1 MAESMQKSDFE
12 GLGSLLLRAGVD
24 PIRAENM
31 VRDLLRAQLDEQ
43 TACQQDFQKL
53 GEASVEALDAIRSE
67 QRQMLKAINHTLFIS
82 RSESGL
88 YQRAFSSATGL
99 TNRLIMAVIISQFV
113 IIGLVCFL
121 YIKM

>member
-1 MAESMQKSDFE
+1 MQKSDFE